1 MRSLFWSN
9 DMDGFLLVAQDSR
22 LVAQHREV
30 IQRLERHEEML
41 RKILLSQDCSVSK
54 TFSQQSMKSRRRSS
68 AGIRNLVGF
77 IPFVSFGWQVF
88 ESLDDHLVPSKLNFV
103 VHVMLFLQ
111 GIHVHKGENRCF
123 LYRDVAN
130 LTTFLFQGILEV
142 WKPCRSLQASQRSN
156 HLI

>member
-1 MRSLFWSN
+1 MRSLFLSN

-88 ESLDDHLVPSKLNFV
+88 ESLDDHPVPDSKLNFV
-103 VHVMLFLQ
+103 VHVILFLQ
-111 GIHVHKGENRCF
+111 GIHVHKGENRRF

-130 LTTFLFQGILEV
+130 LTTFCSKG
-142 WKPCRSLQASQRSN
+142 S
-156 HLI
+156 